1 MKNIIVICLLIILH
15 DQIRLVHCVE
25 LLENTSN
32 GTTATETSITTE
44 EPESKTTVPETIASK
59 PADVD
64 RRVDEINNDTT
75 IMKITTS
82 PDPPTTTPHATTEN
96 MQALLIPPA
105 SVEPNIRNL
114 EVNAKSV
121 DG

>member
-1 MKNIIVICLLIILH
+1 MKNIIVIFLLIILH
-15 DQIRLVHCVE
+15 DQIRVVHCE
-25 LLENTSN
+25 EQLGNISN
-32 GTTATETSITTE
+32 GTETLLTTE
-44 EPESKTTVPETIASK
+44 EPISKTTVPETIASE
-59 PADVD
+59 PAEVESK
-64 RRVDEINNDTT
+64 VDEIKNDTT
-75 IMKITTS
+75 IMKITTT

-114 EVNAKSV
+114 QANAKSV